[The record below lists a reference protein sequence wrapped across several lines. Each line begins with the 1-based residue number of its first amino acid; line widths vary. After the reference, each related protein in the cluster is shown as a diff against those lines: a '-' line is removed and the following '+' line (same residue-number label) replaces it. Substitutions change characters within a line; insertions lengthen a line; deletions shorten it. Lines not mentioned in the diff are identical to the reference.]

1 MMTHVPPFT
10 FTQLVNNT
18 CSTQAILSILLNCD
32 DVLDIGD
39 DLRSFRE
46 STKDYNPLV
55 SSVTDL
61 IRPQPAGI
69 ESSELGMALF
79 LKGFEPH
86 WTLRGTSI

>member
-1 MMTHVPPFT
+1 MVQQMHDDSRAHSH
-10 FTQLVNNT
+10 TQLVNNA

-32 DVLDIGD
+32 DMLDVGD

-61 IRPQPAGI
+61 ISTATAGT
-69 ESSELGMALF
+69 ESSELGHGIVPERF
-79 LKGFEPH
+79 
-86 WTLRGTSI
+86 